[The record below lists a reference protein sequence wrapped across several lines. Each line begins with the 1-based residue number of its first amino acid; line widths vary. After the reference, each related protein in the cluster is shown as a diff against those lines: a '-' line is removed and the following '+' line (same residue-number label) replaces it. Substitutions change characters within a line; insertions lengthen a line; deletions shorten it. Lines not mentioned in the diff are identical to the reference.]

1 MTSKNKSIIASIIV
15 WASLFV
21 VVPFLFKYLLYTT
34 VGIDYWAE
42 YESVEPIKDSFE
54 VGETLIFKSISEKYR
69 PAFIEW
75 SDVLYCELDGSNL
88 GFVYFSNYESSSVV
102 DPDAPTNSTS
112 WAWREEAPQAPSTCF
127 LRAGITIRPMDSIKK
142 LQIVDSRKFRIE

>member
-75 SDVLYCELDGSNL
+75 HRLIVLVGH
-88 GFVYFSNYESSSVV
+88 GG
-102 DPDAPTNSTS
+102 
-112 WAWREEAPQAPSTCF
+112 RK
-127 LRAGITIRPMDSIKK
+127 RPKHH
-142 LQIVDSRKFRIE
+142 LHVFYALV